1 MAWRER
7 LQHAHPPFILR
18 RQPPIRPL
26 VRLLVRLPRLVRIGP
41 LSLTPVSSAV
51 APAGLVAGFS
61 GTLPDLVVRLVP
73 ATPTRHLVR
82 RIRRTRAVAWP
93 WHGMSPSAGS

>member
-7 LQHAHPPFILR
+7 LQHAHPPFVLR
-18 RQPPIRPL
+18 RQPAIRPL
-26 VRLLVRLPRLVRIGP
+26 VQLPRSVGRPVRIGP
-41 LSLTPVSSAV
+41 LSIAPVGSAV
-51 APAGLVAGFS
+51 ALAGLVGGIAR
-61 GTLPDLVVRLVP
+61 TDLVARLVP
-73 ATPTRHLVR
+73 ATPTRHLVG